1 MERYISDLKQNSC
14 QPRLVYPA
22 KLPFLIEGEM
32 KTLQSKEKLKE
43 FMIIKP
49 ALQKII
55 KGHLHR
61 EIEIRV
67 TQEDMKKNKTF

>member
-1 MERYISDLKQNSC
+1 
-14 QPRLVYPA
+14 
-22 KLPFLIEGEM
+22 M